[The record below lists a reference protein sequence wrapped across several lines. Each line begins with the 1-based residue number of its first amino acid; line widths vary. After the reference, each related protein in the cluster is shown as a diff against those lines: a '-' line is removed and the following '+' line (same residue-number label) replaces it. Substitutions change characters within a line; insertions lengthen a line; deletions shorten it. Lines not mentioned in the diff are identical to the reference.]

1 MSDFEHLVSK
11 SRQAANGGFG
21 VLSVGEKVA
30 AALVLNRHDWL
41 GELGYTI
48 PEALARV
55 GPEWAAMIPAAAKLL
70 KEADVVVQEAAK
82 GARDEAALLAV
93 AGGVDGEDIVDVN
106 ATLVSS
112 GQAPGYRDAHFT
124 FDVQRLRG
132 DRTHRLCIRVTA
144 QDGESMAR
152 HLVDIHRLAWER
164 GEPLDIQPGE
174 KRSRWIDQQIQ
185 MQTVR

>member
-1 MSDFEHLVSK
+1 MSEFEHMVSK
-11 SRQAANGGFG
+11 ARQAANGGFG
-21 VLSVGEKVA
+21 VLSVGEKLA

-41 GELGYTI
+41 ETMGYTI
-48 PEALARV
+48 AEALARV
-55 GPEWAAMIPAAAKLL
+55 GPEWVAMIPAAAKLL
-70 KEADVVVQEAAK
+70 KDADVVVRKAEK
-82 GARDEAALLAV
+82 GARDEAALQSV
-93 AGGVDGEDIVDVN
+93 AGGDDGEDIVDVN

-132 DRTHRLCIRVTA
+132 DRTHRLCLRVTA

-185 MQTVR
+185 IQPVR